1 MNEID
6 NNDGV
11 IVLYLFSA
19 TGLNST
25 IISTTAN
32 YHDKSIFVHHVPQCS
47 NNRTFYEDVEYCPE
61 NHFAK
66 ILHDSSYGKEYYVSK
81 TTRNHSLTD
90 HTVKTKITKLCAS
103 SVKKKQHPRVAY
115 DVNKKWRYI

>member
-6 NNDGV
+6 KNDGV

-66 ILHDSSYGKEYYVSK
+66 ILHDSSYGKEY
-81 TTRNHSLTD
+81 
-90 HTVKTKITKLCAS
+90 
-103 SVKKKQHPRVAY
+103 
-115 DVNKKWRYI
+115 